1 MNNLMLP
8 LPGLSP
14 VSGKT
19 VVVKFDGGLLSSDG
33 GILVLR
39 EVEQRLRVADRLAA
53 CIEDPRS
60 PEQITH
66 SLADIIRFRLL
77 MISAGYEDGNDASNL
92 RGDPMFKMALDLSPS
107 DRELCSQSTI
117 SRLENLP
124 DARTLLR
131 MGRAMVDLY
140 CESFRQVPKRITLD
154 IDDTFDA
161 VHGGQQLR
169 LFNAHYDEYGFQPI
183 VVFDG
188 EGRFITTV
196 LRPAK
201 RPGGKEIRAFLRRL
215 LRAIRANWPNTQ
227 ILLRADSHYCCPE
240 VLDWCRANGLD
251 YILGVAPTTTLR
263 RHVEGIEV
271 STKTRFEAAPKEDG
285 KLRRFKEFF
294 DGAKSW
300 SRVERIIARIEVGA
314 EGPDTRFIVTNLKVR
329 NARVLYEDVYCRRG
343 QAENHIK
350 SWKTHL
356 AADRTS
362 CTKATANQLRLFLH
376 AGAYWLMWGLSAS
389 MPRRSMWR
397 VAQFDT
403 LRLRLIKVAAR
414 VVELK
419 TMIRVQLPTSCP
431 AQDIL
436 RLALGRIPRLVT

>member
-1 MNNLMLP
+1 MGTSTLL

-14 VSGKT
+14 VCGKT
-19 VVVKFDGGLLSSDG
+19 VIAKFDGGLLSSDG
-33 GILVLR
+33 GILMLR
-39 EVEQRLRVADRLAA
+39 EAEQRLRVADRLAG
-53 CIEDPRS
+53 CIEDPRA
-60 PEQITH
+60 PDQITH
-66 SLADIIRFRLL
+66 TLADIIRFRLL
-77 MISAGYEDGNDASNL
+77 MIAAGYEDGNDANSL
-92 RGDPMFKMALDLSPS
+92 RVDPMFKIAHDLAPS

-131 MGRAMVDLY
+131 MGSAMVDLY
-140 CESFRQVPKRITLD
+140 CASFKQVPKRIMLD

-188 EGRFITTV
+188 GGRFVAAV

-201 RPGGKEIRAFLRRL
+201 RPKGTEARAFLRRL
-215 LRAIRANWPNTQ
+215 LRAIRANWPMTE
-227 ILLRADSHYCCPE
+227 IMLRADSHYCCPE

-251 YILGVAPTTTLR
+251 YVLGVAPTTTLR
-263 RHVEGIEV
+263 AHIETLEA
-271 STKTRFEAAPKEDG
+271 STKARFDAAPKDG
-285 KLRRFKEFF
+285 KVRRFKEFL
-294 DGAKSW
+294 DGAASW
-300 SRVERIIARIEVGA
+300 SRVERIVARVEAGA
-314 EGPDTRFIVTNLKVR
+314 EGLDTHFIVTNLKIR

-362 CTKATANQLRLFLH
+362 CSKATANQFRLFLH
-376 AGAYWLMWGLSAS
+376 AGAYWLMWALRVS
-389 MPRRSMWR
+389 MPKRSVWR

-414 VVELK
+414 VVEMK
-419 TMIRVQLPTSCP
+419 TMIKIHLPTAYP
-431 AQDIL
+431 AQDVL
-436 RLALGRIPRLVT
+436 CLALTRIPRLVT